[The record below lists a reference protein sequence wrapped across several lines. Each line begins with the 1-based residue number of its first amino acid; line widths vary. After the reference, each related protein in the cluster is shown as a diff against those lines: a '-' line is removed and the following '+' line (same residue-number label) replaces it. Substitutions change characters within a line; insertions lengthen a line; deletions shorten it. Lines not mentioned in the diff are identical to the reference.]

1 MFYRGVASYIA
12 YYFLQFYSHCDNLLP
27 FSFIFWFPGLC
38 ILQRS
43 TLKVYI

>member
-27 FSFIFWFPGLC
+27 FSSFSGFQDCVYFKGL
-38 ILQRS
+38 L
-43 TLKVYI
+43 